1 MKASME
7 QTLND
12 PLAALAPHALQREA
26 ARLAQEAFALAFRQ
40 TLEGQGDERPQVI
53 AQIVQRLMGWANDK
67 RDSDGEGH
75 GARHLRQAMLLSGL
89 DQWGLAYSQVYGPAA
104 TTGLSALVA
113 GLRAGLDGAG
123 ENEGYQAFFERLD
136 REETAAFSFKSD
148 LRQGLHLALWHTMI
162 ATENRGEALQVLQ
175 QLGGMMLSLPQ
186 AMPQYGWMILA
197 NTLADIQIRCL
208 AHALAAEGLG
218 QEMTQELFGAL
229 SRQLPEEQRQQ
240 VMGNAARTVLE
251 WQQSN
256 RAQGTVH

>member
-1 MKASME
+1 MEE

-12 PLAALAPHALQREA
+12 PVADLAPHALQREA

-40 TLEGQGDERPQVI
+40 TLEGQGEERPQII

-67 RDSDGEGH
+67 REGEAGDH
-75 GARHLRQAMLLSGL
+75 HAGRYLRQAMLLSGL
-89 DQWGLAYSQVYGPAA
+89 DQWGLAYAQVYGPSAM
-104 TTGLSALVA
+104 TGLSAMVA
-113 GLRAGLDGAG
+113 GLRAGLDGGG
-123 ENEGYQAFFERLD
+123 ESEGYQAFFERLGN
-136 REETAAFSFKSD
+136 EETAAFSFKSD
-148 LRQGLHLALWHTMI
+148 LRQAIHMALWHTMI
-162 ATENRGEALQVLQ
+162 ATENRGEALQLLQ
-175 QLGGMMLSLPQ
+175 QLGGMMLALPQ
-186 AMPQYGWMILA
+186 AMPQHGWMILA

-229 SRQLPEEQRQQ
+229 AKQLPGELRSQ

-251 WQQSN
+251 WQQTN